1 MTDSWNQDGDNF
13 WNQEG
18 AFEEAVHD
26 LADHIH
32 FTEQERLDEAAREH
46 QEFLAEMAEDAKE
59 PDVVIEHGEHLSRIP
74 GLRDR
79 CNSLEDYIALISC
92 DGRSTYLC
100 YDCQDIDNED
110 ILHDAIIEVCYKK
123 LVGNI
128 DTEKWSTEQLNSNYI
143 DITHL
148 HLSQEYPNYLEKMFK
163 LLKSGGINAICDWLP
178 SVAKY
183 IENQRGTTN
192 AEERQKHFDKW
203 RAGSKEDLP
212 F

>member
-1 MTDSWNQDGDNF
+1 MTDS

-32 FTEQERLDEAAREH
+32 FTEQERLDEAAQENE
-46 QEFLAEMAEDAKE
+46 EFLAEIAEDEKE
-59 PDVVIEHGEHLSRIP
+59 PDIVIEHGEHLSRIP

-79 CNSLEDYIALISC
+79 CHSLEDYIALISTE
-92 DGRSTYLC
+92 GASVNASYNS
-100 YDCQDIDNED
+100 QDIDDED

-128 DTEKWSTEQLNSNYI
+128 DTENWSNEQLNYNYI
-143 DITHL
+143 DTGHL
-148 HLSQEYPNYLEKMFK
+148 HRSQEYPNYLGKMFK

-178 SVAKY
+178 SIAKY

-192 AEERQKHFDKW
+192 AEERQKYFDKW
-203 RAGSKEDLP
+203 RASDEDLP